1 MKLLGLQ
8 VKPLLLMVE
17 LLSVKSHLI
26 LCRNNPPVVVPFPQY
41 QFHAN
46 KGNNGDCPYKGTLIS
61 MQNNKII
68 NIPNIL
74 AFIRLLLAPLMF
86 VLLVNQDAPLF
97 EGIHPS
103 WLNYTAAFIFVL
115 ASATDFFDGYIAR
128 TFNQI
133 TTMGKILDPLADKM
147 LTLAGFLG
155 LMMMGEA
162 SAWAIFLIL
171 TRELFITGLRV
182 SAAAEGIDIAA
193 SWMGKVK
200 TVIQMVAI
208 GFLLMGWVGGEILL
222 WIAVILTLY
231 SGYEYVRD
239 FFKKV
244 NI

>member
-1 MKLLGLQ
+1 MHK
-8 VKPLLLMVE
+8 
-17 LLSVKSHLI
+17 
-26 LCRNNPPVVVPFPQY
+26 
-41 QFHAN
+41 
-46 KGNNGDCPYKGTLIS
+46 T
-61 MQNNKII
+61 KIV

-86 VLLVNQDAPLF
+86 MLLVNQDAALF
-97 EGIHPS
+97 EGIHVS
-103 WLNYTAAFIFVL
+103 WLNYAAAFIFVL

-155 LMMMGEA
+155 LMLLDQA
-162 SAWAIFLIL
+162 SAWAIYLIL

-182 SAAAEGIDIAA
+182 SAVAEGIDIAA

-200 TVIQMVAI
+200 TVVQMIAI
-208 GFLLMGWVGGEILL
+208 GFLLMGWYGGEVLL
-222 WIAVILTLY
+222 WIAVALTLY

-244 NI
+244 SL